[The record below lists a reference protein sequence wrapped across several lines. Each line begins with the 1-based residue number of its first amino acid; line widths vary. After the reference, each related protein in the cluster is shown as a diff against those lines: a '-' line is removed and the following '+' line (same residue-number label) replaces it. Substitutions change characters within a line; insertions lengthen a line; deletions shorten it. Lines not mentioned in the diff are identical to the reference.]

1 MTLYQINDS
10 DMTDKPNTA
19 ATSRTSGRLTENPMP
34 LPVERALVSAGDDL
48 ALARRRRGLSTQSM
62 AERAGISKKTLYR
75 LEQGDPG
82 VSWGAVIRVL
92 NILNLLPEFNK
103 ALNTTNDALGL
114 VLMNKAVAKRIRV
127 RKANPD
133 SGAL

>member
-1 MTLYQINDS
+1 MA
-10 DMTDKPNTA
+10 DKTETVVAPKPA
-19 ATSRTSGRLTENPMP
+19 SRLAENPMP
-34 LPVERALVSAGDDL
+34 LPVERALVAAGDDL
-48 ALARRRRGLSTQSM
+48 ALARRRRGISTSSM

-92 NILNLLPEFNK
+92 NILNLLPELSK

-114 VLMNKAVAKRIRV
+114 ALMNKAVAKRIRV
-127 RKANPD
+127 RKTTPD

>member
-1 MTLYQINDS
+1 MA
-10 DMTDKPNTA
+10 DKTETVA
-19 ATSRTSGRLTENPMP
+19 APKPVSRLAENPMP
-34 LPVERALVSAGDDL
+34 LPVERALVAAGDDL
-48 ALARRRRGLSTQSM
+48 ALARRRRGISTSSM

-92 NILNLLPEFNK
+92 NILNLLPELSK

-114 VLMNKAVAKRIRV
+114 ALMNKAVAKRIRV
-127 RKANPD
+127 RKTTPD

>member
-1 MTLYQINDS
+1 
-10 DMTDKPNTA
+10 MTDKPKTA
-19 ATSRTSGRLTENPMP
+19 ATPKPSDRFTENPMP
-34 LPVERALVSAGDDL
+34 LPVERALVAAGDDL
-48 ALARRRRGLSTQSM
+48 ALARRRRGLSTSSM

-92 NILNLLPEFNK
+92 NILNLLPELNK

-114 VLMNKAVAKRIRV
+114 ALMNKAVPKRIRV

>member
-1 MTLYQINDS
+1 
-10 DMTDKPNTA
+10 MTDKPEA
-19 ATSRTSGRLTENPMP
+19 GATPKPPPKSSGRATESPMP
-34 LPVERALVSAGDDL
+34 LPVERALVAAGDDL
-48 ALARRRRGLSTQSM
+48 ALARRRRGLSTSSM

-92 NILNLLPEFNK
+92 NILNLLPELNK

-114 VLMNKAVAKRIRV
+114 ALMNKAVPKRIRV
-127 RKANPD
+127 RKTGPD

>member
-1 MTLYQINDS
+1 
-10 DMTDKPNTA
+10 MTDKLEMA
-19 ATSRTSGRLTENPMP
+19 ATPKSSSRITERPLP
-34 LPVERALVSAGDDL
+34 LPVERALVVAGEDL
-48 ALARRRRGLSTQSM
+48 ALARRRRGLSTSSM

-82 VSWGAVIRVL
+82 VSWGAMARVL
-92 NILNLLPEFNK
+92 NILDLLPELNK

-114 VLMNKAVAKRIRV
+114 ALMNKAVAKRIRV
-127 RKANPD
+127 RKTNPD

>member
-1 MTLYQINDS
+1 
-10 DMTDKPNTA
+10 MTDKPKAA
-19 ATSRTSGRLTENPMP
+19 ATPKPSGRFTESPMP
-34 LPVERALVSAGDDL
+34 LPVERALVAAGDDL
-48 ALARRRRGLSTQSM
+48 ALARRRRGLSTSSM

-82 VSWGAVIRVL
+82 VSWGAVVRVL
-92 NILNLLPEFNK
+92 NILNLLPELNK

-114 VLMNKAVAKRIRV
+114 ALMNQAVPKRIRV
-127 RKANPD
+127 RKTNPD

>member
-1 MTLYQINDS
+1 MRWPADAGGFLRH
-10 DMTDKPNTA
+10 PW
-19 ATSRTSGRLTENPMP
+19 RSGR
-34 LPVERALVSAGDDL
+34 AS
-48 ALARRRRGLSTQSM
+48 Q
-62 AERAGISKKTLYR
+62 KKTLYR

-92 NILNLLPEFNK
+92 NILNLLPELNK

-114 VLMNKAVAKRIRV
+114 ALMNKAVAKRIRV

>member
-1 MTLYQINDS
+1 
-10 DMTDKPNTA
+10 MTDEPKTA
-19 ATSRTSGRLTENPMP
+19 AMPQPSGRFTESPMP
-34 LPVERALVSAGDDL
+34 LPVERALVAAGDDL
-48 ALARRRRGLSTQSM
+48 ALARRRRGLSTSSM

-82 VSWGAVIRVL
+82 VSWGAVVRVL

-114 VLMNKAVAKRIRV
+114 ALMNKAVPKRIRV
-127 RKANPD
+127 RKTNPD

>member
-1 MTLYQINDS
+1 
-10 DMTDKPNTA
+10 MTDKIEIA
-19 ATSRTSGRLTENPMP
+19 ATPKPSSRITESPMP
-34 LPVERALVSAGDDL
+34 LPVERALVAAGDDL
-48 ALARRRRGLSTQSM
+48 ALARRRRGLSTASM

-82 VSWGAVIRVL
+82 VSWGAVVRVL
-92 NILNLLPEFNK
+92 NILNLLPELNK

-114 VLMNKAVAKRIRV
+114 ALMNKAVGKRIRV
-127 RKANPD
+127 RKTNPD

>member
-1 MTLYQINDS
+1 
-10 DMTDKPNTA
+10 MTDKPKKA
-19 ATSRTSGRLTENPMP
+19 ATPRLSGRFIENPMP
-34 LPVERALVSAGDDL
+34 LPVERALVAAGDDL
-48 ALARRRRGLSTQSM
+48 ALARRRRGLSTSSM

-92 NILNLLPEFNK
+92 NILNLLPELNK

-114 VLMNKAVAKRIRV
+114 ALMNKAVPKRIRV
-127 RKANPD
+127 RKTNPD

>member
-1 MTLYQINDS
+1 
-10 DMTDKPNTA
+10 MTDKTTA
-19 ATSRTSGRLTENPMP
+19 VATSRTSGRFTENPMP
-34 LPVERALVSAGDDL
+34 LPVERALVAVGDDL
-48 ALARRRRGLSTQSM
+48 SLARRRRGLSTLSM

-92 NILNLLPEFNK
+92 NILNLLPEVNK

-114 VLMNKAVAKRIRV
+114 ALMNKSVAKRIRV

>member
-1 MTLYQINDS
+1 MTGKE
-10 DMTDKPNTA
+10 KPA
-19 ATSRTSGRLTENPMP
+19 ATLKLSGRVTGTPMP

-48 ALARRRRGLSTQSM
+48 ALARRRRALSTSSM

-75 LEQGDPG
+75 LEHGDPG
-82 VSWGAVIRVL
+82 VSWGAVVRVL
-92 NILNLLPEFNK
+92 NILNLLPELNK

-114 VLMNKAVAKRIRV
+114 ALMNKAVAKRIRV
-127 RKANPD
+127 RKTDPD

>member
-1 MTLYQINDS
+1 
-10 DMTDKPNTA
+10 
-19 ATSRTSGRLTENPMP
+19 MP
-34 LPVERALVSAGDDL
+34 LPVERALVAAGDDL
-48 ALARRRRGLSTQSM
+48 SLARRRRGLSTLSM

-92 NILNLLPEFNK
+92 NILNLLPELNK

-114 VLMNKAVAKRIRV
+114 ALMNKSVAKRIRV

>member
-1 MTLYQINDS
+1 LTY
-10 DMTDKPNTA
+10 KPKTTA
-19 ATSRTSGRLTENPMP
+19 TPKPSGRSTESPIP
-34 LPVERALVSAGDDL
+34 LPVERALVAAGDDL
-48 ALARRRRGLSTQSM
+48 ALARRRRGLSTSSM

-92 NILNLLPEFNK
+92 NILNLLPELNK

-114 VLMNKAVAKRIRV
+114 ALMNKAVAKRILV
-127 RKANPD
+127 RKTNPD

>member
-1 MTLYQINDS
+1 
-10 DMTDKPNTA
+10 MTDKPKTTA
-19 ATSRTSGRLTENPMP
+19 TTKPSGRLTENPMP
-34 LPVERALVSAGDDL
+34 LPVERALVAAGDDL
-48 ALARRRRGLSTQSM
+48 ALARRRRGLSTASM

-92 NILNLLPEFNK
+92 NILNLLPELNK

-114 VLMNKAVAKRIRV
+114 ALMNKAVPKRIRV
-127 RKANPD
+127 RKTNPD

>member
-1 MTLYQINDS
+1 
-10 DMTDKPNTA
+10 MTDKPKTTA
-19 ATSRTSGRLTENPMP
+19 TTKPSGRLTENPMP
-34 LPVERALVSAGDDL
+34 LPVERALVAAGDDL
-48 ALARRRRGLSTQSM
+48 ALARRRRGLSTASM

-92 NILNLLPEFNK
+92 NILSLLPELNK

-114 VLMNKAVAKRIRV
+114 ALMNKTVPKRIRI
-127 RKANPD
+127 RKTDPD